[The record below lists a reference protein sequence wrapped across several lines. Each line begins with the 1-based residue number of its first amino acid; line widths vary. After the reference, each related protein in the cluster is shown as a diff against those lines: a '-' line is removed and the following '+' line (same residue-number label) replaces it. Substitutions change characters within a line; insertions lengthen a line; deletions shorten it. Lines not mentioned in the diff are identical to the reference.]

1 MAKILLLSDN
11 AVFAAD
17 LKLQLEQHRD
27 WEVREDYVPENVFDA
42 AVVDDDAGKLQNLR
56 QNLLKT
62 PLFLLWSGETELPE
76 DEEIRIVRKPFR
88 LEGLIDALHT
98 AINAVSSESGDLMLC
113 GCRLDIAAREI
124 RYTDGREAVKLTE
137 REVSILKY
145 LYKAGSKI
153 VNKTELLAEVWGYNP
168 EATTHTVETH
178 IYRLRQ
184 KIEQDDGHG
193 QVIITED
200 NGYRLRTNY

>member
-17 LKLQLEQHRD
+17 LKLQLDQHQD

-184 KIEQDDGHG
+184 KIEQDDGQG
-193 QVIITED
+193 RVIITED
-200 NGYRLRTNY
+200 NGYRLRTNC